1 MRITNSMINLN
12 IKTNLNNNK
21 INADKY
27 NTILTTGQKITR
39 PSDDPVVAIRA
50 MKFNTSLS
58 ELNQFSE
65 KNINDAMSWLT
76 DTETALVQ
84 TNDLL
89 SNIKNSLTQANS
101 GENKVQDLMNILE
114 EIKSLK
120 NQIYMTGNADNTGR
134 TVFTGCKTNES
145 LTFLKDEN
153 INYNITEKLN
163 ANDIV
168 KENYISG
175 LSNVNRSSG
184 YIESYNEENIKEN
197 DLYKIKLSYKDIN
210 NVNLI
215 IDNEKINIKNVSI
228 NSLKESEKDK
238 LFLNIKD
245 DESIIVKETGEL
257 FLGKNTKDKMFNSK
271 NIEINYEKSNWEKGD
286 LKPEHYFTCETKNDD
301 KTIKYNYPEF
311 SNQKINYNIAYNQ
324 SLEININA
332 SDVFTHKIGNDIDEL
347 YNITNSVLSAE
358 EKINSIKTM
367 KENGKITEDE
377 YNKMISAAEKE
388 YNLYKGKMKDIYS
401 NKLSS
406 FNNYLD
412 DVNKQITKVG
422 TLSSRLELT
431 KNRIDDQILNIKEL
445 ADKNIN
451 ADLTETAINFSNA
464 QTALQAAQ
472 LAAAKISSQSLLNYL

>member
-120 NQIYMTGNADNTGR
+120 NQIYMTGNADNAGR
-134 TVFTGCKTNES
+134 TVFTGYKTNES

-367 KENGKITEDE
+367 KEIGKITEDE